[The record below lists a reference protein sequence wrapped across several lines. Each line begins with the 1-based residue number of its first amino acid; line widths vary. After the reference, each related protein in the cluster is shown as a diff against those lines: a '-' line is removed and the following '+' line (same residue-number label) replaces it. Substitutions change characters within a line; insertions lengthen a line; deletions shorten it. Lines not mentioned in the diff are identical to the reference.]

1 MNYNIYF
8 RSKACSCR

>member
-8 RSKACSCR
+8 RSKAYSCR